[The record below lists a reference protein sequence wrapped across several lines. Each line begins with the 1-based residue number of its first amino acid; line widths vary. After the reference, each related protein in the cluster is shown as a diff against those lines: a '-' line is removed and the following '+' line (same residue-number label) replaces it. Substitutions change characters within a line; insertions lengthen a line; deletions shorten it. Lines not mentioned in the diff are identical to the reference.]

1 MRNTCLLIIICFSFI
16 IKTSF
21 GQQED
26 FSGQAQLNPYAVN
39 PAAISN
45 TENLQMML
53 GGSYYLSYVPVN
65 LNLDFTADARYSPNE
80 TGSSFMLRYNKVY
93 EHQYFNSEK
102 LSIGYAYRYGISR
115 NKSISAGISMSHYN
129 YDYDFTIHDISGTDY
144 DKFTGGGLTTSPGV
158 LIKLNRLSIS
168 ASTRLSFNR

>member
-16 IKTSF
+16 TKSSF

-53 GGSYYLSYVPVN
+53 GGSYYLS
-65 LNLDFTADARYSPNE
+65 
-80 TGSSFMLRYNKVY
+80 
-93 EHQYFNSEK
+93 
-102 LSIGYAYRYGISR
+102 
-115 NKSISAGISMSHYN
+115 
-129 YDYDFTIHDISGTDY
+129 
-144 DKFTGGGLTTSPGV
+144 
-158 LIKLNRLSIS
+158 
-168 ASTRLSFNR
+168 